1 MRRARAR
8 STTRRVL
15 VWLALT
21 NCSLASAQQA
31 THAPDATLERPAAS
45 QQAMPSMM
53 QGMDMDDAESEH
65 WVWLEN
71 LEAVAGSE
79 HGGAWD
85 GQAWFGGDLNKLWL
99 KSEGGYVDGR
109 SGEAKVEA
117 LWAHAALPFWDTQI
131 GWRHDFGF
139 GPSREWAAFGV
150 QGISSYW
157 FDTEITAYV
166 GEQGRTAARLKTEYD
181 IYFTQR
187 LILKPEIELNAYGRA
202 DRERALGAG
211 LSEGQFELRLRYDCS
226 RRLAP
231 YVGFVYD
238 RKFAGTATLARA
250 AGQPMLQHRA
260 VAGVAFFF

>member
-1 MRRARAR
+1 MRGRRAVGAMRRVFC
-8 STTRRVL
+8 SF
-15 VWLALT
+15 ALT
-21 NCSLASAQQA
+21 SCSLASAQES
-31 THAPDATLERPAAS
+31 THGPDATLERPAAS

-53 QGMDMDDAESEH
+53 PGMDMDDAESEH
-65 WVWLEN
+65 LVWLEN
-71 LEAVAGSE
+71 LEAVAGTE

-85 GQAWFGGDLNKLWL
+85 GQARFGGDLHKLWL
-99 KSEGGYVDGR
+99 KSEGDYVDGR
-109 SGEAKVEA
+109 NEEAKVEA

-150 QGISSYW
+150 QGIAAYW

-166 GEQGRTAARLKTEYD
+166 GEEGRTAARLKTEYD
-181 IYFTQR
+181 IYITQR

-211 LSEGQFELRLRYDCS
+211 LSEGQFDLRLRYEFS

-231 YVGFVYD
+231 YVGLVYD
-238 RKFAGTATLARA
+238 RKFAGTATLTRA
-250 AGQPMLQHRA
+250 AGQPMLQHRT